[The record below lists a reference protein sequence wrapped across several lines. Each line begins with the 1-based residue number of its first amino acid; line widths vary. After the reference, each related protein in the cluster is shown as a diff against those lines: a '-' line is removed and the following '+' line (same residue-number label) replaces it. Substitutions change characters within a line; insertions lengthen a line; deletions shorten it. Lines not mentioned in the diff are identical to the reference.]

1 MNPVVDYTNSKTA
14 RHSWGRRIF
23 MFTTLPFVLL
33 LLVCCR
39 PTGVLLQPVPVKV
52 DRIEGHAS
60 LKISGERGSAR
71 SKFTFLFQLPHQ
83 GRIEVS
89 DFLLGRT
96 LYQIIV
102 DRERAVFLVPSKRVY
117 WEGEEEEIIDYF
129 LGFRLSLD
137 EMINLIKGKWE
148 ERARGGEHER
158 DVDSWSL
165 KKDERGRIL
174 GGTRGNLHFE
184 VQEFLSDSHIPRI
197 LIFQYPM
204 NSGRL
209 KMLRIDFNR
218 PAKKKNAFSL
228 SFLADYR
235 RVSWEEIEKIL
246 ADEN

>member
-14 RHSWGRRIF
+14 RHSWARRIF
-23 MFTTLPFVLL
+23 MFTSLSFVLL
-33 LLVCCR
+33 LLVWCR
-39 PTGVLLQPVPVKV
+39 PTGVLLQPVPVNI

-60 LKISGERGSAR
+60 LKISGEQGSAR
-71 SKFTFLFQLPHQ
+71 SKFAFLFQLPHQ

-102 DRERAVFLVPSKRVY
+102 DRERAVFLVPSKKVY

-148 ERARGGEHER
+148 ERVQEVGREKNMK
-158 DVDSWSL
+158 SWNL
-165 KKDERGRIL
+165 KRDERGRVL
-174 GGTRGNLHFE
+174 AGTRGNLHFE
-184 VQEFLSDSHIPRI
+184 VKEFLSGSHIPRI
-197 LIFQYPM
+197 LIFQHPL

-209 KMLRIDFNR
+209 KILRVDFNR

-228 SFLADYR
+228 SFLDNYR

-246 ADEN
+246 ANEN

>member
-14 RHSWGRRIF
+14 RHSWARRIF
-23 MFTTLPFVLL
+23 MFTSLSFVLL

-39 PTGVLLQPVPVKV
+39 PTGVLLQPVPVNI

-60 LKISGERGSAR
+60 LKISGEQGSAR
-71 SKFTFLFQLPHQ
+71 SKFAFLFQLPHQ

-102 DRERAVFLVPSKRVY
+102 DRERAVFLVPSKKVY

-148 ERARGGEHER
+148 ERAQEVRREKNME
-158 DVDSWSL
+158 SWDL
-165 KKDERGRIL
+165 KRDERGRIL
-174 GGTRGNLHFE
+174 AGTRGNLHFE
-184 VQEFLSDSHIPRI
+184 VKEFLSGSHIPRI
-197 LIFQYPM
+197 LIFQHPL

-209 KMLRIDFNR
+209 KILRIDFNR

-228 SFLADYR
+228 SFLDNYR

-246 ADEN
+246 ANEN

>member
-14 RHSWGRRIF
+14 RHSWARRIF
-23 MFTTLPFVLL
+23 MFTSLSFVLL

-39 PTGVLLQPVPVKV
+39 PTGVLLQPVPVNI

-60 LKISGERGSAR
+60 LKISGEQGSAR
-71 SKFTFLFQLPHQ
+71 SKFAFLFQLPHQ

-102 DRERAVFLVPSKRVY
+102 DRERAVFLVPSKKVY

-148 ERARGGEHER
+148 ERAQEVRREKNME
-158 DVDSWSL
+158 SWDL
-165 KKDERGRIL
+165 KRDERGRIL
-174 GGTRGNLHFE
+174 AGTRGNLHFE
-184 VQEFLSDSHIPRI
+184 VKEFLSGSHIPRI
-197 LIFQYPM
+197 LIFQHPL

-209 KMLRIDFNR
+209 KILWIDFNR

-228 SFLADYR
+228 SFLDNYR

-246 ADEN
+246 ANEN